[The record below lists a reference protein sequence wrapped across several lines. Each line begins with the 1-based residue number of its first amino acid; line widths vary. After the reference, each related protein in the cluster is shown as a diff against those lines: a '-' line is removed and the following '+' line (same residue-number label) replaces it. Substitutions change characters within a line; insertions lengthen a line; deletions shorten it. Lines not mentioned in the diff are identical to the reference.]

1 MKNFRRD
8 FERFCLRNRNKG
20 IPNLMLYIILG
31 SGAVFLLSMFNGGEI
46 LYEWLRF
53 DKAAILRGQV
63 WRLFTYVLTY
73 TPGANQFMVIIGLYF
88 FYHLSR
94 TVEMI
99 MGTFRFNLFYFSG
112 VILMDVFAMIFC
124 PVQDVIIGEY
134 LVPPELFTS
143 AIYSDMAWFLHL
155 SLLLFYAAY
164 SPDSEF
170 LVLSAVMELKLGDE
184 NAIRARV
191 AELMAKRK
199 EKQPLEWPSAGS
211 TFKRPEGYFAAAL
224 IDQCGLKGL
233 SLGGAQVSE
242 KHAGFVINTG
252 DATCSDILALMNQ
265 VRERVLAETGVTLEP
280 EVKYLR

>member
-31 SGAVFLLSMFNGGEI
+31 SGVVFLLSMFNGGEM

-99 MGTFRFNLFYFSG
+99 MGTFRFNLFYFTG

-134 LVPPELFTS
+134 LVPPELFT
-143 AIYSDMAWFLHL
+143 AAVYSDMAWFLHL

-170 LVLSAVMELKLGDE
+170 LVFFIIPVKALFLGILYVVLTAASIFNLMKGQRSGQHHRRD
-184 NAIRARV
+184 
-191 AELMAKRK
+191 AE
-199 EKQPLEWPSAGS
+199 
-211 TFKRPEGYFAAAL
+211 RP
-224 IDQCGLKGL
+224 
-233 SLGGAQVSE
+233 
-242 KHAGFVINTG
+242 
-252 DATCSDILALMNQ
+252 
-265 VRERVLAETGVTLEP
+265 R
-280 EVKYLR
+280 